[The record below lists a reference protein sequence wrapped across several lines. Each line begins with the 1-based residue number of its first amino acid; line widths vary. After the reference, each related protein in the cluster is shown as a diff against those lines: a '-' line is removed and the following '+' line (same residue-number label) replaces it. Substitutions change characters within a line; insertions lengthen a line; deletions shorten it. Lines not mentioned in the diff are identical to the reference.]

1 MLFNE
6 DDFIEVF
13 KKLGLKKNDKVSVG
27 SSILKILTLNKN
39 NKFKP
44 KIILNALKKT
54 VSSQGVVMIDA
65 FSWDFCKTGN
75 FDYYK
80 TTNQIGSL
88 AKIALNDK
96 EFIRTKNPIYSF
108 MVYGKEKSMISK
120 IKHSSCFSLESPFGY
135 IINNNGKYL
144 LIDINFRA
152 HAYVHIAEQLVGMEH
167 RFFKNFSGTYV
178 NKRGAKSKVN
188 VEMYCRKLE
197 DNIETFINPKF
208 KNYLKKNNAITEL
221 KKDGIIFTL
230 INAKK
235 AHKLMVK
242 DLKNKKTYIYP
253 KKIK

>member
-88 AKIALNDK
+88 AKIDLNDK
-96 EFIRTKNPIYSF
+96 EFIRSF
-108 MVYGKEKSMISK
+108 NRYQ
-120 IKHSSCFSLESPFGY
+120 F
-135 IINNNGKYL
+135 
-144 LIDINFRA
+144 
-152 HAYVHIAEQLVGMEH
+152 
-167 RFFKNFSGTYV
+167 
-178 NKRGAKSKVN
+178 
-188 VEMYCRKLE
+188 
-197 DNIETFINPKF
+197 
-208 KNYLKKNNAITEL
+208 
-221 KKDGIIFTL
+221 
-230 INAKK
+230 
-235 AHKLMVK
+235 
-242 DLKNKKTYIYP
+242 
-253 KKIK
+253 